1 MPWEGVKGLGLRV
14 NYFKEL
20 FVCFVSGNK
29 TAQFDF
35 SNHAAKVVIKWSFC
49 CLIIGTNDFLLFP

>member
-20 FVCFVSGNK
+20 CVCFASGNK
-29 TAQFDF
+29 TAQPDYLELRCKG
-35 SNHAAKVVIKWSFC
+35 SNKME
-49 CLIIGTNDFLLFP
+49 FLLPNNRH

>member
-1 MPWEGVKGLGLRV
+1 MPWEGLRFKV

-29 TAQFDF
+29 TAQPDYLELRCKG
-35 SNHAAKVVIKWSFC
+35 SDKMK
-49 CLIIGTNDFLLFP
+49 FLLVNNYQ